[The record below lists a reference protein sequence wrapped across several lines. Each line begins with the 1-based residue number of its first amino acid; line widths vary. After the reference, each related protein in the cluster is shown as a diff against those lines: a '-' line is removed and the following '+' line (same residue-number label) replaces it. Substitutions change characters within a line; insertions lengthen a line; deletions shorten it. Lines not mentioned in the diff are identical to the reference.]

1 MTALESFL
9 EAVRRGHPGVLEL
22 GTKRSIPD
30 RPTHHREWAPNAA
43 EWVMTD
49 IEPGIDVDRVC
60 DAHNLAEEFGVD
72 SFDAVI
78 SCSTFEHF
86 RRPWDVA
93 GQIWAILRAGGVV
106 FVQTHQ
112 SFPIHGFPSDYYRF
126 TREALQSMFEDS
138 GEWETLETDYEFPC
152 SIWSER
158 DPFSWRGEAYL
169 NVCLFGRAK

>member
-9 EAVRRGHPGVLEL
+9 EAIKQGHPRVLEL

-30 RPTHHREWAPNAA
+30 RPTHHKEWSPNAS

-49 IEPGIDVDRVC
+49 IELGIDVDRVC
-60 DAHNLAEEFGVD
+60 DAHRLVKEFGRRT
-72 SFDAVI
+72 FDAVV

-86 RRPWDVA
+86 RQPWVVA
-93 GQIWAILRAGGVV
+93 EEIGYLLVPGGYV

-112 SFPIHGFPSDYYRF
+112 SFPIHGYPSDYFRF

-138 GEWETLETDYEFPC
+138 GAWETMETDYEFPC
-152 SIWSER
+152 SVWSER

-169 NVCLFGRAK
+169 NVCLFGRLK